1 MKEINSAQ
9 IHRHGGR
16 VAIWLEGQ
24 ETIYLT
30 VGQAKGLASALKGCA
45 KDISENTEA
54 KSNFSTFRITP

>member
-1 MKEINSAQ
+1 M
-9 IHRHGGR
+9 
-16 VAIWLEGQ
+16 AIWLEGQ

>member
-1 MKEINSAQ
+1 MKEINAAQ

-24 ETIYLT
+24 KTVYLT
-30 VGQAKGLASALKGCA
+30 VGQAKGIAAALKACA

-54 KSNFSTFRITP
+54 KSIFSTFRIVP